1 MKLNKLVN
9 VALIAATIFG
19 TTNAASADGVVN
31 IYSYRQPDLVK
42 PLLDAFTAETGIETR
57 ILNLTDGLLE
67 RLQAEGRNSLADV
80 ILTTDIARLT
90 ELKSGDVTQTV
101 SSDQIAASIPAQFR
115 DPENHWFGLTM
126 RSRVVYASVDRVS
139 ETSITYEDLA
149 DEKWRG
155 RLCTRSGQHP
165 YNIALFASMI
175 AHHGVEYT
183 TTWLEGV
190 KANLARVPTGN
201 DRAQA
206 QSIFSGECDIALG
219 NTYYVGLMVTNDTNP
234 EQKEWAASMRVLFPN
249 SDDRGSH
256 VNLSGMAMAKNA
268 PNGENALTLMSF
280 LSSQTAQEIYA
291 EQVFEYPL
299 IEGGTISDVVDSFG
313 VLTPDALPLDDVA
326 KNRALAS
333 QLVDEVGFDN

>member
-1 MKLNKLVN
+1 MKLNKLAL
-9 VALIAATIFG
+9 VALFAATTFG
-19 TTNAASADGVVN
+19 TTTAALADGVVN

-42 PLLDAFTAETGIETR
+42 PVLDAFTVETGIETR

-67 RLQAEGRNSLADV
+67 RLQAEGRNSPADV
-80 ILTTDIARLT
+80 IFTTDIARLT
-90 ELKSGDVTQTV
+90 ELKSGDVTQPV
-101 SSDQIAASIPAQFR
+101 ASDAIAANIPAQYR

-126 RSRVVYASVDRVS
+126 RSRVVYASLDRVS

-175 AHHGVEYT
+175 AHHGEDYT
-183 TTWLEGV
+183 KTWLEGV

-206 QSIFSGECDIALG
+206 QSIFSGECDIAIG
-219 NTYYVGLMVTNDTNP
+219 NTYYVGLMVTNDENP
-234 EQKEWAASMRVLFPN
+234 EQKDWAASMRVLFPN
-249 SDDRGSH
+249 SEDRGSH
-256 VNLSGMAMAKNA
+256 VNLSGMAMAQNA
-268 PNGENALTLMSF
+268 PNAENALKLMTF
-280 LSSQTAQEIYA
+280 LSSASAQEIYA

-299 IEGGTISDVVDSFG
+299 IEGGKVSDVVASFG
-313 VLTPDALPLDDVA
+313 DLTPDTLSLDDVA
-326 KNRALAS
+326 NNRALAS